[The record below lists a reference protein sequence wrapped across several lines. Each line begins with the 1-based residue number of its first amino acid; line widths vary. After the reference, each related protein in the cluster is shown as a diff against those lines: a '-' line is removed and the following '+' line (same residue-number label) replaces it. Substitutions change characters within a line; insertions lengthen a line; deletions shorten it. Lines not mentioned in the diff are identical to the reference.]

1 MFIIITT
8 NLDEFFCYEGVKL
21 INKSWLSDL
30 IVGSHLVQSGEGVV
44 GVAGIPVGE
53 WGWHGI
59 RGDEEARGGRGGWWR
74 WSADGVV

>member
-53 WGWHGI
+53 WG
-59 RGDEEARGGRGGWWR
+59 
-74 WSADGVV
+74 